1 MSRVEEFGS
10 RWGLVIATL
19 GMAVGTGNIW
29 RFPRIAASN
38 GGGSFLVAWV
48 IFLFL
53 WSVPLMI
60 VEFSFGKR
68 SRRGAIGA
76 FVSMGGRG
84 YAWMGGFVALCA
96 SAIMFYYSVVTGW
109 CFRYLMA
116 SLGGGLTD
124 AGAAQQLWDSY
135 AGSWK
140 AVPTHF
146 VALCAGVAVVWF
158 GVRGIERVAKVLIPS
173 LVIMVMILAL
183 RAVTLPG
190 AEKGLAFL
198 FTPDWQALAS
208 PKIWLEALTQNAWD
222 TGAGWGLI
230 LTYAIYMRVR
240 EDVSLNAFLIGFGN
254 NSMSLLAGIM
264 VLCTVFA
271 INPGAQEEIVG
282 AGNEGLTFIWMP
294 QLFAAMPGGGV
305 FMVLFFAALSFAALT
320 SLIAMLEL
328 ATRVLID
335 MGMERRPALLWVGLA
350 GLVFG
355 MPSALSMSVFQ
366 NQDWVWGVGLMLS
379 GLFFAIAAS
388 RFGLERLRG
397 EVVNGEGCD
406 LHIGRWW
413 VRIVGILVPIEA
425 VTLMVWWLYEARGWD
440 VEGWLDPLRSSSV
453 GTVLLQW
460 AVALIVLL
468 ILNRWL
474 ADRSTDGDRTEP
486 FPWRRLLAA
495 GAGLAVTAG
504 VVMTLP
510 MRTAMMILICGLVW
524 GGFVTLLTRAI
535 RHEGRKRAG
544 RPAD

>member
-1 MSRVEEFGS
+1 MSRMEQFGS
-10 RWGLVIATL
+10 RWGLIVATL

-48 IFLFL
+48 VFLFL

-68 SRRGAIGA
+68 SRRGAVGA
-76 FVSMGGRG
+76 FVEMAGRR
-84 YAWMGGFVALCA
+84 YAWMGGFVAVCA

-109 CFRYLMA
+109 CLRYLA
-116 SLGGGLTD
+116 AALSGGLD
-124 AGAAQQLWDSY
+124 GQGAAEALWTSY
-135 AGSWK
+135 AGTPH
-140 AVPTHF
+140 AVVTH
-146 VALCAGVAVVWF
+146 VLALGLGVAVVWF
-158 GVRGIERVAKVLIPS
+158 GVRGIERVAKVLIPT
-173 LVIMVMILAL
+173 LAAMVVILAL

-190 AEKGLAFL
+190 AEQGLEFL
-198 FTPDWQALAS
+198 FTPDWQALGS

-230 LTYAIYMRVR
+230 LTYAIYMRLR

-271 INPGAQEEIVG
+271 INPGAQSEIVG

-320 SLIAMLEL
+320 SLIAMFEL

-335 MGMERRPALLWVGLA
+335 MGMRRRPALLCVAGA
-350 GLVFG
+350 GLVCG
-355 MPSALSMSVFQ
+355 MPSALSLPVFQ

-379 GLFFAIAAS
+379 GLFFAIAAAK
-388 RFGLERLRG
+388 FGLERLRT

-406 LHIGRWW
+406 LPIGRWW
-413 VRIVGILVPIEA
+413 VVLVGVVVPIEA

-440 VEGWLDPLRSSSV
+440 LEGWLDPFQPFSV

-460 AVALIVLL
+460 AIALAVLL
-468 ILNRWL
+468 ALNRWL
-474 ADRSTDGDRTEP
+474 VARSARS
-486 FPWRRLLAA
+486 A
-495 GAGLAVTAG
+495 
-504 VVMTLP
+504 
-510 MRTAMMILICGLVW
+510 
-524 GGFVTLLTRAI
+524 
-535 RHEGRKRAG
+535 EGS
-544 RPAD
+544 